1 MKVSKL
7 IISMI
12 LTCGLVVGLITI
24 GVLVNPVKVEAE
36 DASTI
41 INNSFSDTSGT
52 FNAINIPAKLEV
64 NNITTAANGESAHIP
79 AFDAYI
85 VAKPLTDASD
95 RYHPYDFE
103 TGDFPGGGKW
113 ISGKFS
119 LTDSSAT
126 FGEDKI
132 YEFNSASF
140 GYYDSWFAGKTGMY
154 RYQIFL
160 YDDTSN
166 SFGGMFTLPD
176 MTQDSNKIFLDFY
189 LDNGTVNGVVL
200 VDKDNNKLV
209 SNNTSLDSTITST
222 STKPTIGAGTTI
234 KYNVADVTISN
245 SIIDRNGRNSPFHYT
260 AVFDNNLAGGAKAFD
275 TINFT
280 SGTATYKYESNTR
293 QYAIDEKYGDFD
305 CTILNCPVGLNLT
318 VTQISPPDA
327 AGKLLVYAAPKT
339 KIDVSGYHNSTWT
352 ADVASAQGYANA
364 SSQVITVDATNSDTT
379 NKVSFINVAV
389 VDLPPTGINLTVLPF
404 IILMGLALLL
414 LAIFS
419 NRKDKEV

>member
-24 GVLVNPVKVEAE
+24 GVLVKPIKVEAE
-36 DASTI
+36 DATTI
-41 INNSFSDTSGT
+41 TDNSFKATGET

-64 NNITTAANGESAHIP
+64 NNITEPENGKSAHIP
-79 AFDAYI
+79 AFNAYI

-95 RYHPYDFE
+95 RYHPYDFA
-103 TGDFPGGGKW
+103 TVDFPGDGKW
-113 ISGKFS
+113 IRGKFNLS
-119 LTDSSAT
+119 DSSAT
-126 FGEDKI
+126 FDTDKI
-132 YEFNSASF
+132 YEFNSADF

-160 YDDTSN
+160 YDDTDN

-189 LDNGTVNGVVL
+189 VDNGAVNGVVL

-209 SNNTSLDSTITST
+209 SNNTSLDSNITST

-234 KYNVADVTISN
+234 KYNVADVTIYN

-260 AVFDNNLAGGAKAFD
+260 ATFENNLVGGATAFD
-275 TINFT
+275 TINFEH
-280 SGTATYKYESNTR
+280 GTATYKYENSSR
-293 QYAIDEKYGDFD
+293 QYAIDEKYGDFE

-327 AGKLLVYAAPKT
+327 TGKLLVYVAPKV
-339 KIDVSGYHNSTWT
+339 KIEVNGYHDEDWT
-352 ADVASAQGYANA
+352 AEEASEQGYAHD
-364 SSQVITVDATNSDTT
+364 SRQVITVADTDTKTT

>member
-24 GVLVNPVKVEAE
+24 GLLVKPIKVEAE
-36 DASTI
+36 DATTI
-41 INNSFSDTSGT
+41 KNNSFQAADGT
-52 FNAINIPAKLEV
+52 INAINIPAKLEV
-64 NNITTAANGESAHIP
+64 NNITTPANGENAHIP
-79 AFDAYI
+79 AFNAYI

-95 RYHPYDFE
+95 QYHPYDFA
-103 TGDFPGGGKW
+103 TVDFPGDGKW
-113 ISGKFS
+113 ISGKFDLS
-119 LTDSSAT
+119 DSSAT

-140 GYYDSWFAGKTGMY
+140 GYYDSWFTGKTGMY

-160 YDDTSN
+160 YDDTDK
-166 SFGGMFTLPD
+166 SFGEMFTLPD

-189 LDNGTVNGVVL
+189 VDNGVVNGVVL

-245 SIIDRNGRNSPFHYT
+245 SIIGRNGRDSPFHYT
-260 AVFDNNLAGGAKAFD
+260 AVFDNNLVGGAKDFD
-275 TINFT
+275 TINYK
-280 SGTATYKYESNTR
+280 SGTATYKYENNSR
-293 QYAIDEKYGDFD
+293 QYAIDEKYGDFE

-318 VTQISPPDA
+318 VTQISPPNA
-327 AGKLLVYAAPKT
+327 AGKLLVYVAPKA
-339 KIDVSGYHNSTWT
+339 KIDVNGYDKSTWPEGG
-352 ADVASAQGYANA
+352 ASEQGYTHA
-364 SSQVITVDATNSDTT
+364 SSQVITVADTDSNTT